1 MADMLDATTL
11 VVCGQVLVQEASNL
25 KPDDFSGDYRQG
37 YAAAGLMLLTY
48 GSLLASGYSM
58 EDIAEMAKKKV
69 ARDKDSDVKMLKD
82 LLGDL

>member
-1 MADMLDATTL
+1 MELWANTFTAQFDAW
-11 VVCGQVLVQEASNL
+11 CRGCN
-25 KPDDFSGDYRQG
+25 D
-37 YAAAGLMLLTY
+37 
-48 GSLLASGYSM
+48 SLLASGYSM